1 MAEELGKHSCA
12 YLWRNIFVVA
22 FPESSQTYTIESL
35 YEDKID
41 ANVTITEDRIYLN
54 EKSKY
59 KKEVVKMDLEEVL
72 QHFLDEDGEIQTV
85 ALAVICLINMD
96 KNILPQLFVENIL
109 LPYIELLRKFELYAV
124 AVRTILDSGL

>member
-12 YLWRNIFVVA
+12 YLWRNIFFVA
-22 FPESSQTYTIESL
+22 FPESSQIYTIESL

-59 KKEVVKMDLEEVL
+59 KKEVVKMDLE
-72 QHFLDEDGEIQTV
+72 GGATT
-85 ALAVICLINMD
+85 
-96 KNILPQLFVENIL
+96 L
-109 LPYIELLRKFELYAV
+109 L
-124 AVRTILDSGL
+124 G